1 MIITTEHVKICMD
14 TEWTPIPTIATEGA
28 AGFDL
33 RAVVKGT
40 ETLMPNETKLISL
53 GFKMAIPE
61 GYCGVI
67 VPRSGLSTK
76 HGIVLAN
83 TVGVID
89 SDYRGTV
96 KVALKNTSDTLFNVE
111 SGLRIAQMLFLPVL
125 MPDFKVCTDSEF
137 MRDYS
142 TERQG
147 GGFGSTGEN

>member
-1 MIITTEHVKICMD
+1 MD
-14 TEWTPIPTIATEGA
+14 KEWSSIPSIATDGA

-33 RAVVKGT
+33 KAVVKGT
-40 ETLMPNETKLISL
+40 ETLHPNETKLISL
-53 GFKMAIPE
+53 GFKIAIPN
-61 GYCGVI
+61 GYCGLI

-96 KVALKNTSDTLFNVE
+96 MVALKNTSDTSFNVE
-111 SGLRIAQMLFLPVL
+111 SGLRIAQMLFLPVSIPNF
-125 MPDFKVCTDSEF
+125 MVCTDSEF
-137 MRDYS
+137 IQDYS

>member
-1 MIITTEHVKICMD
+1 MILTTEHVRICMD
-14 TEWTPIPTIATEGA
+14 EEWASVPTIATDGA

-33 RAVVKGT
+33 KAVVKGT
-40 ETLMPNETKLISL
+40 ETLKPNETKLISL
-53 GFKMAIPE
+53 GFKMAIPT
-61 GYCGVI
+61 GYCGLI
-67 VPRSGLSTK
+67 VPRSGISTK

-96 KVALKNTSDTLFNVE
+96 MVALKNTSDIPFNVE
-111 SGLRIAQMLFLPVL
+111 SGLRIAQMLFLPITL
-125 MPDFKVCTDSEF
+125 PNFEVCTESKF
-137 MRDYS
+137 MEDYS